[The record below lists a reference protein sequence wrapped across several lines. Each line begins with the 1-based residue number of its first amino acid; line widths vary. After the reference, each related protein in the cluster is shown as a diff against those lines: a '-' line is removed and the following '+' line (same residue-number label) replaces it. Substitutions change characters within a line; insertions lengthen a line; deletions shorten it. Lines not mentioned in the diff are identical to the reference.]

1 MEIFTKRS
9 IAQKIIIMLVVV
21 ILFNFVAPKICF
33 ADDGGA
39 EFVGILFD
47 PIQKLLLALADGC
60 VGLVQGLIF
69 KVPTTDA
76 DGNATT
82 KSMDTS
88 LLKLTHKDKGLGEV
102 LGIIAAS
109 IAGVVAIV
117 VGIAGAPFSGGL
129 SLSAVAAGISILGS
143 TVATIVVTKV
153 VVTYLVEA
161 SLPNTFYLPIYAISP
176 QEIFANKISIL
187 DVNFFNPN
195 NYDDIES
202 PVGGNIIQQQSSAKS
217 LQGYI
222 SGAYFVIRNVAII
235 GLLSILVYI
244 GIRIIV
250 SSSAQDKAK
259 YKQRF
264 LDWIVAMCLI
274 FFLHY
279 IMNFAVTIVDLITNA
294 LNSQTKSLT
303 VVVGAN
309 NNGRFSEYKYEDS
322 NESIFG
328 DGTIAS
334 SLRESQVIT
343 PSADGTE
350 IFIWPTNLMG
360 KARIELQLEPEDM
373 SAENKLLRK
382 FGYTVI
388 FLVLVVYTVMFLF
401 IYLKRLLMLAFL
413 TMIAPLVAMTYP
425 LDKLH
430 DGSAQALNMWF
441 KEYIFNLLIQPFHLL
456 LYTILVGSAM
466 EMVTDNLLYGLAA
479 IGFMLPAE
487 KLLRKFFG
495 FDKASTVAGGSALGG
510 ALAMQGINQLRK
522 LGSHGGKR
530 NGDKQKGEKNGNE
543 TDSNRPRLSN
553 SQTSYNQLIDNAR
566 DGSNQQLSQQ
576 QNRRQSQRQIEQSN
590 QQEGQTQNGAQT
602 DENGETPSQRML
614 DAYNEQYG
622 SSDWNPQEAEAM
634 SRDAY
639 GNDDGGMNYSSDEY
653 ENILR
658 DSGYD
663 EDQIAEMLQ
672 SDPRFSSSDER
683 MLDAYN
689 EQYGSEDWDP
699 QEAEAMSR
707 VAYGN
712 DDDGMNYSADEYANI
727 LRDSGYDENQ
737 IAEMMQKDPRY
748 ANSYKAPEISNS
760 IPNTQN
766 TQSTTRRVAQTNNS
780 SNTRTSKPISRWNKG
795 KAAAIT
801 GFKTAGKGLGQGIKY
816 VAPKA
821 TKLALR
827 GLLGATAGVAGIA
840 AGLASDD
847 YSNVL
852 KYGAAG
858 IGAGWTGGG
867 AIANQ
872 INQVPG
878 KLKNLKTA
886 RNKRSRKIRKQ
897 YKK

>member
-76 DGNATT
+76 DGNTTT

-88 LLKLTHKDKGLGEV
+88 LLKLTHKDKGIGEV

-117 VGIAGAPFSGGL
+117 VGVAGAPFSGGL

-161 SLPNTFYLPIYAISP
+161 SLPPTFYLPIYAISP
-176 QEIFANKISIL
+176 QEIFANKVSIL

-202 PVGGNIIQQQSSAKS
+202 PIGGNIIQQQSSAKS

-264 LDWIVAMCLI
+264 LDWIIAMFLI

-279 IMNFAVTIVDLITNA
+279 IMNFAVTIVELITNA
-294 LNSQTKSLT
+294 LNNQTKTLT

-322 NESIFG
+322 DESIFG
-328 DGTIAS
+328 NGTIAS

-343 PSADGTE
+343 PSSDGTE

-401 IYLKRLLMLAFL
+401 MYLKRLLMLAFL

-495 FDKASTVAGGSALGG
+495 FDKAGTVAGGSALGG

-622 SSDWNPQEAEAM
+622 SSDWDPQEAEAM

-639 GNDDGGMNYSSDEY
+639 G
-653 ENILR
+653 
-658 DSGYD
+658 
-663 EDQIAEMLQ
+663 
-672 SDPRFSSSDER
+672 
-683 MLDAYN
+683 
-689 EQYGSEDWDP
+689 SEDWDP
-699 QEAEAMSR
+699 QVAEAMSR
-707 VAYGN
+707 EAYGSN
-712 DDDGMNYSADEYANI
+712 DDGMNYSADEYANI
-727 LRDSGYDENQ
+727 LRDSGYDEDQ
-737 IAEMMQKDPRY
+737 IAEMMQKDSRY
-748 ANSYKAPEISNS
+748 ANSYKAPEINNG

-766 TQSTTRRVAQTNNS
+766 TTRRVAHINNS

-801 GFKTAGKGLGQGIKY
+801 GFKTVGKGLGQGIKY

-827 GLLGATAGVAGIA
+827 GLLGATAGIAGIA